1 MTKLIILRIGDGD
14 FTTGFPVFLRI
25 IEEERD
31 LASEIAVNGRLPPA
45 TDIPLHYQNWQTD
58 YRNLGKNLRLG
69 TIPIKSNVN
78 LQQASQQSGVL
89 LKESFNNWL
98 NSPSFQSIREKWLE
112 NLHPKQTIRVLLQT
126 DNTLLQRLPWHLWD
140 LLERYPYAELAIAS
154 LVYDSI
160 SSIPRKGKVRILAI
174 LGHSQDIDI
183 DRDRLLLSQLP
194 DTEVCFLVEP
204 ALQAVS
210 DRLWSEHW
218 DILFFAGHSISE
230 VDTTGKIYLNPT
242 ESMTVEQLKKGLTQ
256 AVSKGLQLA
265 IFNSCDGLG
274 LARDLAGLQIPY
286 TIFMREPV
294 PDTVAQQFLKYFL
307 TSFTQGKYFY
317 LAVKEAR
324 ERLEGLEPQFPFATW
339 LPVIWQHPSAITP
352 SWQKWTNYPKKFSK
366 GILAKA
372 FLTSITITSL
382 CLGIR
387 WLGILEP
394 LELGT
399 YDRQLQLRPLENPDS
414 RITIITVTE
423 ENIQEELN
431 QQDSLKGSLSA
442 PQSGSLRDPTLSKL
456 LAKLDTYQPR
466 VIGIDL
472 YHDFPFQPEY
482 TDLINRF
489 RTSEKIIGLCKGR
502 DADNDPEGI
511 PPPPEIPIDR
521 VGFSDFLTDD
531 DGILRRQ
538 LLFMDFDLLSP
549 CTTPYALSLQ
559 LATRYLVS
567 EGIQPQFTQ
576 NGNLKLGKTI
586 FPSIQ
591 SNTGG
596 YQAID
601 SRGSQILLNYRS
613 VPSPEQV
620 ANVVTLDR
628 VLNNKVNSQL
638 FRDKIILI
646 GVVARS
652 AGDYWATP
660 YGRGLSEQVP
670 GVIIQAH
677 MTSQIVSAVQD
688 KRTLLWSLP
697 EWGESLWLLLWSLI
711 GSLIAL
717 LFYNSKYLAIATV
730 TAVVFLGVICQLLF
744 LQSAW
749 LPIIPSILVLVGTIL
764 IFSQFYRV

>member
-1 MTKLIILRIGDGD
+1 MTKLVILSFGEGD
-14 FTTGFPVFLRI
+14 FTKGFSVSLRI
-25 IEEERD
+25 MEEEGD
-31 LASEIAVNGRLPPA
+31 LASEIAVTGRLPPA
-45 TDIPLHYQNWQTD
+45 TYIISQYQNWQTD

-78 LQQASQQSGVL
+78 LKQASQESGVV
-89 LKESFNNWL
+89 LKKSLNNWL
-98 NSPSFQSIREKWLE
+98 NSSSFQAIREKWLE

-126 DNTLLQRLPWHLWD
+126 NNTLLQRLPWHLWD
-140 LLERYPYAELAIAS
+140 LLERYPQAELAIAS

-160 SSIPRKGKVRILAI
+160 PSIQRKGQVRILAI

-183 DRDRLLLSQLP
+183 NRDRLFLSQLP
-194 DTEVCFLVEP
+194 DSEVCFLVEP
-204 ALQAVS
+204 ALQDVS

-230 VDTTGKIYLNPT
+230 ADTRGRIYLNPT

-274 LARDLAGLQIPY
+274 LARNLAQLQIPY

-294 PDTVAQQFLKYFL
+294 PDMVAQQFLKYFL
-307 TSFTQGKYFY
+307 ISFTQGKYFY

-324 ERLEGLEPQFPFATW
+324 ERLEGLESQFPFATW
-339 LPVIWQHPSAITP
+339 LPVIWQHPAAIPP
-352 SWQKWTNYPKKFSK
+352 SWQKWTNYSKKFNK
-366 GILAKA
+366 NNLARA
-372 FLTSITITSL
+372 LFTSIAVTSL
-382 CLGIR
+382 CLITR

-394 LELGT
+394 LELWT
-399 YDRQLQLRPLENPDS
+399 YDRALQLRPLENTDS
-414 RITIITVTE
+414 RITIVTVTE
-423 ENIQEELN
+423 ENIQEELER
-431 QQDSLKGSLSA
+431 QDSLKGSLSD
-442 PQSGSLRDPTLSKL
+442 RTLAKL
-456 LAKLDTYQPR
+456 LAKLESYQPR

-489 RTSEKIIGLCKGR
+489 RNSAKIIGLCKGR
-502 DADNDPEGI
+502 DANDDPEGI
-511 PPPPEIPIDR
+511 SPPPEIPIER

-538 LLFMDFDLLSP
+538 LLFMDFDLLSS
-549 CTTPYALSLQ
+549 CTTPYALSVQ
-559 LATRYLVS
+559 LATRYLAF

-576 NGNLKLGKTI
+576 NGDLKLGETI
-586 FPSIQ
+586 FSSIN

-596 YQAID
+596 YQTID

-613 VPSPEQV
+613 VPSPQQV
-620 ANVVTLDR
+620 ANVVPLDL
-628 VLNNKVNSQL
+628 VLDNKVNARL
-638 FRDKIILI
+638 FKDKIILI

-652 AGDYWATP
+652 AGDYWITP
-660 YGRGLSEQVP
+660 YGRRLSAQVP
-670 GVIIQAH
+670 GVMIQAH

-688 KRTLLWSLP
+688 KRSLLWTLP
-697 EWGESLWLLLWSLI
+697 EWGESLWILLWSSSSSLI
-711 GSLIAL
+711 GLI
-717 LFYNSKYLAIATV
+717 FYRPQTRARAIV
-730 TAVVFLGVICQLLF
+730 TAVVFLTIVCQLLF

-749 LPIIPSILVLVGTIL
+749 MPLIPSILALVVTIL
-764 IFSQFYRV
+764 VFSWFYER